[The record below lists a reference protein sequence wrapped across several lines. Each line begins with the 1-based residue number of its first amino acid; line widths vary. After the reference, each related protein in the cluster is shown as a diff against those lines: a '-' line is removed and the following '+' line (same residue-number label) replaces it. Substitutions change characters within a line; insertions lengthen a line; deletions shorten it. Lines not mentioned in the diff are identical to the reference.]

1 MHVHV
6 YILVIVI
13 KFLKFDSYI
22 SFFRIYMTVY
32 IYMYKAF
39 FIFHGLDEGVK
50 VFFVQVSKQENSLH
64 IMHEFKI

>member
-1 MHVHV
+1 
-6 YILVIVI
+6 
-13 KFLKFDSYI
+13 
-22 SFFRIYMTVY
+22 
-32 IYMYKAF
+32 MYKAF